1 MSREVKADYDILID
15 FIKNYSIEDIVC
27 NDFEKSLSAF
37 HKKYYA
43 YLTLIGE
50 IQNNILEEFL
60 NNLITEQFNYL
71 TESCSDIGTS
81 FFNLFHGAYKSSKL
95 ILRSSIETFIKGF
108 TKDEY
113 SDVTNETSLYEV
125 FRVVKTL
132 PFFQSAVPK
141 ELIENIHNIYKQLC
155 ADVHTA
161 HESHMERISALSHFP
176 KYSKDEVE
184 KITQLSSKLIC
195 NYTTLICIKFNLF
208 YHQIHYKNLEIIKN
222 GIEKKHRPL
231 INNTL

>member
-60 NNLITEQFNYL
+60 NNLTTEQFNYL

-161 HESHMERISALSHFP
+161 HESHME
-176 KYSKDEVE
+176 
-184 KITQLSSKLIC
+184 
-195 NYTTLICIKFNLF
+195 
-208 YHQIHYKNLEIIKN
+208 
-222 GIEKKHRPL
+222 
-231 INNTL
+231 